1 MATQQPTRA
10 TLPAPST
17 AAVGLPGVSVTTS
30 RAPAVP
36 TVVLRAAVPVI
47 KPYIVAGYVGHGGV
61 AAHLDKV
68 RAQISAPPTA
78 IGQAAAAT
86 LPRSG
91 ALGAAGALGKLV
103 AKVVVKSGKVVL
115 GAGLTGAGGSS
126 AALNTHLPMAFE
138 AEGTASTD
146 LVVIGSAEA
155 LFGSDGRFSGLK
167 PFDLE
172 FAGGGSLGVAAAA
185 AGAVVVP
192 GGTAGEGWLSVS
204 TGQPIAL
211 GGGGQLTVS
220 QGAPVDTMG
229 SGALAAMSS
238 AKAGVDMAHTGIG
251 QLSMVTVP
259 SFAPA
264 GMTKSAPAWTQMA
277 NDWLTVAGWAA
288 DTGTYPGSTVN
299 TDGIVAQAA
308 KAAATL
314 AASIVFTAAGAVTVN
329 VTLRLTV
336 NGVVVATGTATPVP
350 ASTSATVTVSMVR
363 SIAAGDVVRVQAM
376 GNQFLNVYNPTAQVN
391 SASYVRIT

>member
-17 AAVGLPGVSVTTS
+17 SAVVPPGVSITTS
-30 RAPAVP
+30 RAPTAP
-36 TVVLRAAVPVI
+36 TAVLRAAVPII
-47 KPYIVAGYVGHGGV
+47 KPYLVAGSGGNGAV
-61 AAHLDKV
+61 AAQLNKV
-68 RAQISAPPTA
+68 RSQISPPSAA
-78 IGQAAAAT
+78 IGQVAAT
-86 LPRSG
+86 ISPRSG
-91 ALGAAGALGKLV
+91 AFGTAGALGKLV
-103 AKVVVKSGKVVL
+103 AKVVVKSGKVL
-115 GAGLTGAGGSS
+115 LEAGLTGAGGSS
-126 AALNTHLPMAFE
+126 ASLNTHLPMAFG
-138 AEGTASTD
+138 ADGTASTD

-167 PFDLE
+167 PFDLA
-172 FAGGGSLGVAAAA
+172 FAGDGTLGVAAAA
-185 AGAVVVP
+185 AGAVVV
-192 GGTAGEGWLSVS
+192 AGDTTGQGWLSAA

-211 GGGGQLTVS
+211 GGAGQLAVA
-220 QGAPVDTMG
+220 QGAPVDTTG
-229 SGALAAMSS
+229 SGGLVAVSS
-238 AKAGVDMAHTGIG
+238 AKAGVDMAHTGSG
-251 QLSMVTVP
+251 QLSMVTVS

-264 GMTKSAPAWTQMA
+264 GMTKSSPAWTQMA

-350 ASTSATVTVSMVR
+350 ASSTATVTVSVVR

-376 GNQFLNVYNPTAQVN
+376 GNQFLAVYNPTAPVN